1 MRITGIHLER
11 ALGQVLLIALGI
23 FATTSARAS
32 DFTFLV
38 YNLSLQEFQSNVES
52 GKLGEARDSEEF
64 RNFISLKYNLSSVS
78 NEQLSGLATIDDF
91 QAYRKEAILWT
102 ARTSGNP
109 TCICD

>member
-1 MRITGIHLER
+1 MRRLSIHLER
-11 ALGQVLLIALGI
+11 AFGRFLLVALGI
-23 FATTSARAS
+23 FASSGARAGE
-32 DFTFLV
+32 FTYLV

-64 RNFISLKYNLSSVS
+64 RNFISVKYDLNAVS